1 MHWNVHTYRMLA
13 DERIASLRR
22 DAARQQLARRVR
34 GTERPRH
41 VLAPWIERMHGVG
54 ILAWVLRL
62 ERTRAEAGATRAE
75 DSGVGSADVTS
86 GSA

>member
-1 MHWNVHTYRMLA
+1 MHWNVHTYRMLT

-54 ILAWVLRL
+54 ILAWVLRS
-62 ERTRAEAGATRAE
+62 ERTRADWRQARWSATLAPADRRACLP
-75 DSGVGSADVTS
+75 
-86 GSA
+86 